1 MNYPER
7 ECRIGH
13 GGLEIDRR
21 QLEIALDAAVEAS
34 RRQARELALA
44 DVLAQAVVRLLGAR
58 AKDDDLSPYFS
69 ALSAALDG
77 WRNRSAVD

>member
-1 MNYPER
+1 MNYPEK

-34 RRQARELALA
+34 RRQARELAQA
-44 DVLAQAVVRLLGAR
+44 DVLALAVERLLAAR
-58 AKDDDLSPYFS
+58 AQDDDLIPCFS
-69 ALSAALDG
+69 ELSAALGG